1 MKPDRLLQQKV
12 LESLREQ
19 YPEIIDIAELPFYQ
33 RDAQFMGNL
42 FYLEEHGL
50 IQAVAKRVDVFGAP
64 PEIFSA
70 KATAKG
76 IDFLEDDGGVD
87 AILKTITIKFDPE
100 DLRKLIEAKIEK
112 SPLKPEEK
120 NSILKVIKQL
130 PAEGLKELSKKLINL
145 GLDHAQDVYQLLQT
159 GLEQLSRT

>member
-12 LESLREQ
+12 LESLREH
-19 YPEIIDIAELPFYQ
+19 YPEVVEIAEFPFHQ
-33 RDAQFMGNL
+33 RDPQFMGNL

-50 IQAVAKRVDVFGAP
+50 IQAIAKRVNVCNAA
-64 PEIFSA
+64 PEIFTA
-70 KATAKG
+70 KITAKG

-100 DLRKLIEAKIEK
+100 DLIKLIEAKIEK

-120 NSILKVIKQL
+120 SSILKVIKQL
-130 PAEGLKELSKKLINL
+130 PAEGLKELSKKLIKETRGN
-145 GLDHAQDVYQLLQT
+145 
-159 GLEQLSRT
+159 